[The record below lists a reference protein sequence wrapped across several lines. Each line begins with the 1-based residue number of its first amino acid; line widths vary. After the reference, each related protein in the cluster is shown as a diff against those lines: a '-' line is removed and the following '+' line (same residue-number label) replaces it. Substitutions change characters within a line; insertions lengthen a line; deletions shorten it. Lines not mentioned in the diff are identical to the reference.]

1 MKKKRVLKSW
11 LIKVLSWVLGSWIVF
26 VATTIDSIGNKT
38 YDIILIVWTAL
49 AIGSFVLL
57 DKYSNALDYNEQCK
71 AETLYTF
78 LQWRAGDRRSAV
90 FCVKFTCKVFVK

>member
-11 LIKVLSWVLGSWIVF
+11 LVKVLGWVLGSWIVF

-38 YDIILIVWTAL
+38 YDIVLVVWTTL

-57 DKYSNALDYNEQCK
+57 SKYSNAFDYNE
-71 AETLYTF
+71 
-78 LQWRAGDRRSAV
+78 
-90 FCVKFTCKVFVK
+90 

>member
-11 LIKVLSWVLGSWIVF
+11 LVKVLGWVLGSWIVF

-38 YDIILIVWTAL
+38 YDIILVVWTVL

-57 DKYSNALDYNEQCK
+57 DKYSNAFDYNE
-71 AETLYTF
+71 
-78 LQWRAGDRRSAV
+78 
-90 FCVKFTCKVFVK
+90 

>member
-11 LIKVLSWVLGSWIVF
+11 LVKVLGWVLGSWIVF

-38 YDIILIVWTAL
+38 YDIILVVWTAL

-57 DKYSNALDYNEQCK
+57 DKYSNAFDYSE
-71 AETLYTF
+71 
-78 LQWRAGDRRSAV
+78 
-90 FCVKFTCKVFVK
+90 

>member
-11 LIKVLSWVLGSWIVF
+11 LVKVLGWVLGNWIVF

-57 DKYSNALDYNEQCK
+57 DKCSNAFDYSE
-71 AETLYTF
+71 
-78 LQWRAGDRRSAV
+78 
-90 FCVKFTCKVFVK
+90 

>member
-11 LIKVLSWVLGSWIVF
+11 LVKVLGWVLGSWIVF

-38 YDIILIVWTAL
+38 YNIILVVWTAL

-57 DKYSNALDYNEQCK
+57 DKYSNAFDYSE
-71 AETLYTF
+71 
-78 LQWRAGDRRSAV
+78 
-90 FCVKFTCKVFVK
+90 

>member
-11 LIKVLSWVLGSWIVF
+11 LVKVLGWVLGSWIAF

-38 YDIILIVWTAL
+38 YNIILIVWTAF

-57 DKYSNALDYNEQCK
+57 DKYSNTFDYNE
-71 AETLYTF
+71 
-78 LQWRAGDRRSAV
+78 
-90 FCVKFTCKVFVK
+90 

>member
-11 LIKVLSWVLGSWIVF
+11 LVKVLGWVLGSWIVF

-49 AIGSFVLL
+49 VIGSFVLL
-57 DKYSNALDYNEQCK
+57 DKYSNAFDYNE
-71 AETLYTF
+71 
-78 LQWRAGDRRSAV
+78 
-90 FCVKFTCKVFVK
+90 

>member
-11 LIKVLSWVLGSWIVF
+11 LVKVLGWVLGSWVVF

-38 YDIILIVWTAL
+38 YDIILIIWTAL

-57 DKYSNALDYNEQCK
+57 NKYSNAFDYSE
-71 AETLYTF
+71 
-78 LQWRAGDRRSAV
+78 
-90 FCVKFTCKVFVK
+90 

>member
-11 LIKVLSWVLGSWIVF
+11 LVKVLGWVLGSWIVF
-26 VATTIDSIGNKT
+26 IATTIDSIGNKT

-57 DKYSNALDYNEQCK
+57 DKYSNTFDYNE
-71 AETLYTF
+71 
-78 LQWRAGDRRSAV
+78 
-90 FCVKFTCKVFVK
+90 

>member
-1 MKKKRVLKSW
+1 MKRKRVLKSW
-11 LIKVLSWVLGSWIVF
+11 LVKVLGWVLGSWIVF

-57 DKYSNALDYNEQCK
+57 DKYSNAFDYSE
-71 AETLYTF
+71 
-78 LQWRAGDRRSAV
+78 
-90 FCVKFTCKVFVK
+90 

>member
-11 LIKVLSWVLGSWIVF
+11 LVKVLGWVLGGWIVF

-38 YDIILIVWTAL
+38 YDIILIIWTAL

-57 DKYSNALDYNEQCK
+57 DKYSNAFDYNE
-71 AETLYTF
+71 
-78 LQWRAGDRRSAV
+78 
-90 FCVKFTCKVFVK
+90 

>member
-11 LIKVLSWVLGSWIVF
+11 LVKILGWVLGSWIVF

-57 DKYSNALDYNEQCK
+57 DKYSNAFDYSE
-71 AETLYTF
+71 
-78 LQWRAGDRRSAV
+78 
-90 FCVKFTCKVFVK
+90 

>member
-11 LIKVLSWVLGSWIVF
+11 LVKVLGWILGSWIVF

-38 YDIILIVWTAL
+38 YDIVLVVWTVL

-57 DKYSNALDYNEQCK
+57 DKYSNAFDYNE
-71 AETLYTF
+71 
-78 LQWRAGDRRSAV
+78 
-90 FCVKFTCKVFVK
+90 

>member
-11 LIKVLSWVLGSWIVF
+11 LVKALGWVLGSWIVF

-49 AIGSFVLL
+49 AISSFVLL
-57 DKYSNALDYNEQCK
+57 DKYSNAFDYNE
-71 AETLYTF
+71 
-78 LQWRAGDRRSAV
+78 
-90 FCVKFTCKVFVK
+90 

>member
-11 LIKVLSWVLGSWIVF
+11 LVKVLGWVLGSWVVF

-49 AIGSFVLL
+49 AVGSFVLL
-57 DKYSNALDYNEQCK
+57 DRYSNALDYNE
-71 AETLYTF
+71 
-78 LQWRAGDRRSAV
+78 
-90 FCVKFTCKVFVK
+90 